1 MDEFAFIDAIDAL
14 FFFDSNEEYETVN
27 RIGCSI
33 SDNAALMVGYEIASL
48 SSHAPLEVNLNLLE
62 IMKEERP
69 SEIVKAAVPVI
80 ESLLKSQNPEKETI
94 NHLLE
99 AFSKHDNPWNGL
111 AILEC
116 IDESLENICEEYGK
130 KKQIKTIKYAN
141 KSFQGIAETAPQP
154 LNSTLDC

>member
-1 MDEFAFIDAIDAL
+1 
-14 FFFDSNEEYETVN
+14 
-27 RIGCSI
+27 
-33 SDNAALMVGYEIASL
+33 MVGYEIASL

-80 ESLLKSQNPEKETI
+80 ESLLKSQNPKKETI

-99 AFSKHDNPWNGL
+99 ACRQHDNPWNGL

-116 IDESLENICEEYGK
+116 IDESLEEICDEIREE
-130 KKQIKTIKYAN
+130 KTN
-141 KSFQGIAETAPQP
+141 KNNN
-154 LNSTLDC
+154 LC